1 MLKTRKQQ
9 AATLKTQAF
18 INDKMKQQKINKLH
32 VILAPLHWNKPML
45 AFCLESLECLE
56 GRPKLLITLL

>member
-45 AFCLESLECLE
+45 AFCL
-56 GRPKLLITLL
+56 

>member
-32 VILAPLHWNKPML
+32 VILAPRHWNKPML
-45 AFCLESLECLE
+45 AFCL
-56 GRPKLLITLL
+56 